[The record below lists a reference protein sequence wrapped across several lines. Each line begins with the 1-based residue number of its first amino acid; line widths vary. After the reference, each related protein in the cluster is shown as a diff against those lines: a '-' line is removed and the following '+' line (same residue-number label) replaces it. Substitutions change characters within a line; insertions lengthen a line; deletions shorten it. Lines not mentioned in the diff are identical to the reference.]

1 LEPITHFL
9 TGACLSRAG
18 FNRKTALATTTMTLA
33 AEAPDIDVLGYIKG
47 PVFGFAHHRGITHT
61 VAGMPFVAGL
71 VLLIV
76 FVLYRWK
83 HRRGLPAPAKRPR
96 WGLLYVFA
104 CIAVLSHILLD
115 FTNNYGVRPF
125 SPFYPRWYSWDIVF
139 IVEPLLLLVLFTA
152 LVLPRLFALVGEEIG
167 AREHGPRGRGA
178 ALAGLLCVLLI
189 WGVRDYEHRHATAA
203 LEARTYK
210 GAAPLRV
217 SAVPYWVNPFQWM
230 GIVETRDFFVTLHV
244 DSLVPEVDP
253 DNEAVV
259 RYKPEETPATL
270 AAKQSY
276 LGRVYLDWAGY
287 PVTETESLPGG
298 GYLVHFFDLRF
309 LYPERKSRPLGAV
322 VELDPQLR
330 VTGERVGMRRSPNK
344 GD

>member
-33 AEAPDIDVLGYIKG
+33 AEAPDLDVLGYIKG

-61 VAGMPFVAGL
+61 LLGVPFVAAF
-71 VLLIV
+71 VVLIV
-76 FVLYRWK
+76 YGLYHWK
-83 HRRGLPAPAKRPR
+83 YRRSLPDPARQPR
-96 WGLLYVFA
+96 WGWLFA
-104 CIAVLSHILLD
+104 LACVAVLSHILLD

-139 IVEPLLLLVLFTA
+139 IVEPMLWLILIFA
-152 LVLPRLFALVGEEIG
+152 LVMPRLFGLIHEEIG
-167 AREHGPRGRGA
+167 ARERVPHGRGA
-178 ALAGLLCVLLI
+178 ALAAFLCVLLV
-189 WGVRDYEHRHATAA
+189 WGVRDYEHRHALAA

-210 GAAPLRV
+210 GAVPLRV
-217 SAVPYWVNPFQWM
+217 SAVPYWVNPFKWM

-244 DSLVPEVDP
+244 DSLAPEVDP
-253 DNEAVV
+253 DNEAML

-270 AAKQSY
+270 AAKKSY

-287 PVTETESLPGG
+287 PVTETETLPNG

-322 VELDPQLR
+322 VELDPQLH
-330 VTGERVGMRRSPNK
+330 VLSERMGVRRSPEPGN
-344 GD
+344 